1 MMLMLQIAGGIVLAV
16 LALGLIASVLR
27 GIDGIGRSIAA
38 SIERDRSMSHW
49 RRNREAAQAENV
61 RLIGLSDE
69 ELFAVLL
76 QHRTTGGFGRSSP
89 TYSRANAIREY
100 RSLLARNPE
109 KAKDSYPEIYK
120 AQLEADARYS
130 RRLLAQRIGRSCR
143 RIIRPFS

>member
-109 KAKDSYPEIYK
+109 KAKDSYPEI
-120 AQLEADARYS
+120 
-130 RRLLAQRIGRSCR
+130 
-143 RIIRPFS
+143 